1 MKKIYIPKGQ
11 TVTYDSLETGRLVV
25 NGCLKVTHS
34 LKADSI
40 SGNGVIFAGT
50 ISADDIH
57 AGEIEA
63 AAVYCLRLAAKRVQ
77 AAEVFASESAAVS
90 CYLAADYVASAHLT
104 VALHDVGKID
114 GGEVSILTP
123 KKRSLFRLLLASAL
137 RTAWASL
144 TAPRKGEVMDA
155 EYRQVNEPE
164 KAPAPP
170 AKKPNDAP
178 EDEELA
184 RMVSLFQLVRDS
196 GYTLKIIPN
205 APDEDAPEF
214 GADSKR
220 IDFPAA

>member
-1 MKKIYIPKGQ
+1 MKTIYIPSGE
-11 TVTYDSLETGRLVV
+11 TVCYENLITGRIVV
-25 NGCLKVTHS
+25 KGCLKV
-34 LKADSI
+34 LGDIKAKSI
-40 SGNGVIFAGT
+40 SGDGVIYAGSV
-50 ISADDIH
+50 SADDIRVDDLET
-57 AGEIEA
+57 AS
-63 AAVYCLRLAAKRVQ
+63 VTCRRLLAKRVQ
-77 AAEVFASESAAVS
+77 TPQLIASESAAVS
-90 CYLAADYVASAHLT
+90 CYLAASYVETGRLT
-104 VALHDVGKID
+104 VAASEICEAKADEI
-114 GGEVSILTP
+114 IYLTP